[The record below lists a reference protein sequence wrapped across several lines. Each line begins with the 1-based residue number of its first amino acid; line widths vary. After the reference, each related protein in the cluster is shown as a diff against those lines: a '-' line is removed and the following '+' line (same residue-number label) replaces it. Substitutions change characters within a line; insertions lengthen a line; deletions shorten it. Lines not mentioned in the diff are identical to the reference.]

1 MPTRKAEA
9 EWKDNLAEGS
19 GRLKGDEVLRIHK
32 EVFYGALKS
41 QNYTVLEELY
51 MLVRSDGSVLN
62 KQEVLQDLRTNGLTF
77 HSIELRESTV
87 RIYGPTA
94 VLTGESRSR

>member
-41 QNYTVLEELY
+41 QNYTALEELY

-94 VLTGESRSR
+94 VLTGESRGR

>member
-9 EWKDNLAEGS
+9 EWKDNIAEGS
-19 GRLKGDEVLRIHK
+19 GRLNGDEMLRIHK

-41 QNYTVLEELY
+41 QNYTALEELY

-62 KQEVLQDLRTNGLTF
+62 KEEVLQELRTNGLTF

-94 VLTGESRSR
+94 VLTGESRSP

>member
-9 EWKDNLAEGS
+9 EWKDNIAEGS
-19 GRLKGDEVLRIHK
+19 GRLNGDEVLRIHK

-62 KQEVLQDLRTNGLTF
+62 KQEVLQELRTNGLTF

>member
-41 QNYTVLEELY
+41 QNYTALEELY

-62 KQEVLQDLRTNGLTF
+62 KQEVLQERRTNGLTF

-94 VLTGESRSR
+94 VLTGESRSP

>member
-9 EWKDNLAEGS
+9 EWKDNIAEGS
-19 GRLKGDEVLRIHK
+19 GRLNGDEMLRIHK

-41 QNYTVLEELY
+41 QNYTALEELY

-62 KQEVLQDLRTNGLTF
+62 KQEVLQELRTNGLTF

-94 VLTGESRSR
+94 VLTGESRSP

>member
-9 EWKDNLAEGS
+9 EWKDNIAEGS
-19 GRLKGDEVLRIHK
+19 GRLNGDEMLRIHK

-41 QNYTVLEELY
+41 QNYTALEELY

-62 KQEVLQDLRTNGLTF
+62 KQEVLKDLRTNGLTF

>member
-9 EWKDNLAEGS
+9 EWKDNIAEAS
-19 GRLKGDEVLRIHK
+19 GRLNGDEVLRIHK

-41 QNYTVLEELY
+41 QNYTALEELY
-51 MLVRSDGSVLN
+51 MLVRSDGSVRN

-77 HSIELRESTV
+77 HSIELRQSTV

>member
-9 EWKDNLAEGS
+9 EWKDNIAEGS
-19 GRLKGDEVLRIHK
+19 GRLNGDEVLRIHK

-41 QNYTVLEELY
+41 QNYTALEELY

-77 HSIELRESTV
+77 HSIELRQSTV

>member
-9 EWKDNLAEGS
+9 EWKDNIAEGS
-19 GRLKGDEVLRIHK
+19 GRLNGDEMLRIHK

-41 QNYTVLEELY
+41 QNYTALEELY

-62 KQEVLQDLRTNGLTF
+62 KEEVLQELRTNGLTF

>member
-41 QNYTVLEELY
+41 QNYTALEELY

-62 KQEVLQDLRTNGLTF
+62 KQEVLQELRTNGLTF

-94 VLTGESRSR
+94 VLTGESRGR

>member
-19 GRLKGDEVLRIHK
+19 GRLNGDEMLRIHK

-41 QNYTVLEELY
+41 QNYTALEELY

-62 KQEVLQDLRTNGLTF
+62 KQEVLQELRTNGLTF

-94 VLTGESRSR
+94 VLTGESRSP

>member
-9 EWKDNLAEGS
+9 EWKDNIAEGS
-19 GRLKGDEVLRIHK
+19 GRLNGDEMLRIHK

-41 QNYTVLEELY
+41 QNYTALEELY

-62 KQEVLQDLRTNGLTF
+62 KQEVLQELRTNGLTF

>member
-9 EWKDNLAEGS
+9 EWKDNIAEGS
-19 GRLKGDEVLRIHK
+19 GRLNGDEVLRIHK

-41 QNYTVLEELY
+41 QNYTALEELY

-62 KQEVLQDLRTNGLTF
+62 KQEVLQELRTNGLTF

>member
-9 EWKDNLAEGS
+9 EWKDNIAEGS
-19 GRLKGDEVLRIHK
+19 GRLNGDEMLRIHK

-41 QNYTVLEELY
+41 QNYTALEELY

-94 VLTGESRSR
+94 VLTGESRSP

>member
-9 EWKDNLAEGS
+9 EWKDNIAEGS
-19 GRLKGDEVLRIHK
+19 GRLNGDEMLRIHK
-32 EVFYGALKS
+32 EVFYGAVKS
-41 QNYTVLEELY
+41 QNYTALEELY

-62 KQEVLQDLRTNGLTF
+62 KQEVLQELRTNGLTF

-94 VLTGESRSR
+94 VLTGESRSP

>member
-9 EWKDNLAEGS
+9 EWKDNIAEGS
-19 GRLKGDEVLRIHK
+19 GRLNGDEVLRIHK

-41 QNYTVLEELY
+41 QNYTALEELY

-62 KQEVLQDLRTNGLTF
+62 KQEVLQELRTNGLTF

-94 VLTGESRSR
+94 VLTGESRSP

>member
-1 MPTRKAEA
+1 MPRRKAEA
-9 EWKDNLAEGS
+9 EWKDNIAEGS
-19 GRLKGDEVLRIHK
+19 GRLNGDEMLRIHK

-41 QNYTVLEELY
+41 QNYTALEELY

-62 KQEVLQDLRTNGLTF
+62 KQEVLQELRTNGLTF

-94 VLTGESRSR
+94 VLTGESRSP

>member
-1 MPTRKAEA
+1 M
-9 EWKDNLAEGS
+9 S
-19 GRLKGDEVLRIHK
+19 RLNGDKMLKIHK
-32 EVFYGALKS
+32 EVFYGPLKS
-41 QNYTVLEELY
+41 QNYTALEELY

-62 KQEVLQDLRTNGLTF
+62 KQEVLQELRTNGLTF

-94 VLTGESRSR
+94 VLTGEGRGR